1 MRGTRHV
8 LPCGAAIL
16 LAIGLPAGAPTGE
29 PRSEPP
35 RPAACLPLSPA
46 AMPDASLQVVGP
58 AEGERMVFGVGDRL
72 VVTGPG
78 AAGLRAGEIYAV
90 RRVLRDRLAES
101 ETHAPPL
108 LVQTV
113 AAARIA
119 DVRAGGAVVELTEV
133 CDGVSEGDFLAA
145 LPPAPSSVAAAE
157 GAPDFASPGRVILGA
172 DGRQLGG
179 RGDFMVIDRGA
190 GEGLVPGQVLTIFRA
205 APDGVPAPPVGTARV
220 QLVTDRTA
228 TVRIERSVDAVYV
241 GDLVALHR

>member
-8 LPCGAAIL
+8 IACGAAFV
-16 LAIGLPAGAPTGE
+16 LAAGSAGAQTGDARTE
-29 PRSEPP
+29 RAGPI
-35 RPAACLPLSPA
+35 ACLPLSPA
-46 AMPDASLQVVGP
+46 AMPEAALRVVGP
-58 AEGERMVFGVGDRL
+58 AAGERMLFGAGDR
-72 VVTGPG
+72 VVVMGRG
-78 AAGLRAGEIYAV
+78 AAGLRAGDAYAL

-101 ETHAPPL
+101 ERHAPPL

-113 AAARIA
+113 AAARVA
-119 DVRAGGAVVELTEV
+119 EVRPGAAVLELTEV
-133 CDGVSEGDFLAA
+133 CDGASEGDFVGPLD
-145 LPPAPSSVAAAE
+145 PAPSGTGLE
-157 GAPDFASPGRVILGA
+157 GSPDFASPGRVILGA

-190 GEGLVPGQVLTIFRA
+190 GQGLVPGQLITIFRP